1 MWKSCVLVLSLYQK
15 YLLKKNGQKYD
26 KNVKRWWQ
34 CWQTCGLANLAPLG
48 AAGYKLTA
56 THTQTK
62 RSSDRMSEMLP
73 RLKIFMFQSVCLRM
87 PFYALSM
94 HSRLV
99 LLPDG
104 PLGNVLLAVH
114 DDTEAKKIV

>member
-1 MWKSCVLVLSLYQK
+1 MEKLRLGLVFIPK
-15 YLLKKNGQKYD
+15 IFAGKKNGQKYD
-26 KNVKRWWQ
+26 KNVKRLWQ

-104 PLGNVLLAVH
+104 PLGDVLLAVH
-114 DDTEAKKIV
+114 DNTEAKKIV